1 MDQQSVYYR
10 PHTTQL
16 FNKNLLTF
24 IEKEYNKMMKD
35 IIDKI
40 DINIIVKDIVID
52 IINNSIN

>member
-10 PHTTQL
+10 PHTTHL

-40 DINIIVKDIVID
+40 DVNIIVKDIVID